1 MFLSTDRMTLSV
13 VRLSPLGSQ
22 LSFSNNATRIENVA
36 DWEATAK
43 KYRTLRGD
51 SD

>member
-1 MFLSTDRMTLSV
+1 MTLSV

-22 LSFSNNATRIENVA
+22 LSFGSTATRIENAA
-36 DWEATAK
+36 DWEATSK

-51 SD
+51 YD